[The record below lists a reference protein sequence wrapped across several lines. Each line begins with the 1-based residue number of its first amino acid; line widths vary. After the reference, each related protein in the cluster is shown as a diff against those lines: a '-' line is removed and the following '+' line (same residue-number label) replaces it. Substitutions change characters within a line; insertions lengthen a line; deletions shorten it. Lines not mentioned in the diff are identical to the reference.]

1 MSDPNNQLSQRIEMA
16 ARLKEA
22 REYLGLSQDEVA
34 GVLELS
40 RTAITNIESGQR
52 KVEAVELDR
61 LAKLYGQTVDF
72 LLNGTQDSKATE
84 ERVRFYART
93 FKDLSEGD
101 LKEVAR
107 FAQFLRAKSGRGRK

>member
-1 MSDPNNQLSQRIEMA
+1 MSDQNDQQRLEIA
-16 ARLKEA
+16 SRLKEA

-34 GVLELS
+34 GVLGLA

-72 LLNGTQDSKATE
+72 LLSGVRPAADADD
-84 ERVRFYART
+84 RVQFYART
-93 FKDLSEGD
+93 FKGLSDGD
-101 LKEVAR
+101 LKEVGR
-107 FAQFLRAKSGRGRK
+107 FAQFLRTQAGNRRRK